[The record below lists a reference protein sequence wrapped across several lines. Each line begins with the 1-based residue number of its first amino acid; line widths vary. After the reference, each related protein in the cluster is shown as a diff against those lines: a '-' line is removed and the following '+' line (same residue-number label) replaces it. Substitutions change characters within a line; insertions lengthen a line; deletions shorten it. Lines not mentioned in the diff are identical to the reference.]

1 LELRRSRRSA
11 AIPVPDLVAEQTDG
25 NASNDWTTG
34 VVAALLYLSLTTL
47 RTTGA
52 GACNHRATPDRWP
65 KIVRQLFR
73 KHISASEV
81 LALYVFGGM
90 RELPRQLIRR
100 VPAMYPQPKLQQETT
115 MLTSTSGIDAPVLP
129 AARRWYK
136 QLWVQV
142 LIAMAFGIA
151 IGHYFPDAGVSLQPL
166 GDGFIKLIRMLI
178 APIIFCTVILGIAKM
193 DDMSRVG
200 RVAIKGLI
208 YFEVMTTI
216 ALVVGLVVVNLW
228 QPGVG
233 MNVNASNLDTNSI
246 KAYVAQSHDH
256 GIVAFLLN
264 IIPTTLV
271 GSLAEGNILQVLLIS
286 VILGSALIQ
295 LGDYG
300 KPIVN
305 LLDVFSKVL
314 FGAVAIVM
322 WAAPLGAFGAIAFT
336 VGKYGAGALLSLGN
350 LLICFYVT
358 CLIFIFAIL
367 GPIARLSGFSLFK
380 LMRFL
385 REEILV
391 CLATTS
397 SESVLPRMLI
407 KMEQLGCKPSIV
419 GLIIPTGYSFNL
431 DGTCLYLAS
440 VTVFLAQA
448 TNTPLDL
455 YQQIVLLSVLLLTSK
470 GAAGVAGAAFVVL
483 AATLSTVGS
492 IPVASVAL
500 ILGVHRLLSEGLTPT
515 NLIGNAVA
523 TIVISKWEKGLDV
536 DKMHRVLNRE

>member
-1 LELRRSRRSA
+1 
-11 AIPVPDLVAEQTDG
+11 
-25 NASNDWTTG
+25 
-34 VVAALLYLSLTTL
+34 
-47 RTTGA
+47 
-52 GACNHRATPDRWP
+52 
-65 KIVRQLFR
+65 
-73 KHISASEV
+73 
-81 LALYVFGGM
+81 
-90 RELPRQLIRR
+90 
-100 VPAMYPQPKLQQETT
+100 
-115 MLTSTSGIDAPVLP
+115 MLTSTTGAAASAQPV
-129 AARRWYK
+129 ARRWYK

-142 LIAMAFGIA
+142 LIAMALGIL
-151 IGHYFPDAGVSLQPL
+151 IGHFFPDAGTKLQPL

-178 APIIFCTVILGIAKM
+178 APIIFCTVVLGIAKM

-200 RVAIKGLI
+200 RVAVKGLI

-228 QPGVG
+228 QPGAG
-233 MNVNASNLDTNSI
+233 MNVNASNLDTASVS
-246 KAYVAQSHDH
+246 KYVAQSHET
-256 GIVAFLLN
+256 GMVPFIMN
-264 IIPTTLV
+264 IIPNTFV
-271 GSLAEGNILQVLLIS
+271 GSLSEGHILQVLLIS
-286 VILGSALIQ
+286 VLVGCALMRF
-295 LGDYG
+295 GAAG
-300 KPIVN
+300 KPVIE
-305 LLDVFSKVL
+305 LLDVVSKVF
-314 FGAVAIVM
+314 FGMVGIVM
-322 WAAPLGAFGAIAFT
+322 WAAPIGAFGAIAFT

-350 LLICFYVT
+350 LLVCFYVT
-358 CLIFIFAIL
+358 CLIFIFAVL
-367 GPIARLSGFSLFK
+367 GPVSRLCGFSLFK
-380 LMRFL
+380 LMRYL
-385 REEILV
+385 RDEILV

-407 KMEQLGCKPSIV
+407 KMEQLGCKPSVV

-455 YQQIVLLSVLLLTSK
+455 TQQIVLLGVLLLTSK

-523 TIVISKWEKGLDV
+523 TIVISKWEKALDTEQ
-536 DKMHRVLNRE
+536 MHRVLNRE